1 MSVVKYRNSLTD
13 EWQDLTIIKGEKGDV
28 GPMGP
33 AGPEGPV
40 GPQGPKGDTGP
51 QGPEGPQGPQGLQ
64 GEKGDKGD
72 GAYPEGATLNQWL
85 KYDGSKPV
93 WSTLYSNNVSW
104 MNTVGGLNQNLIGI
118 DEDLKFINNQI
129 LVNKYVEDSYGTGRY
144 VVIKATERD
153 EEDNALITAI
163 LSQLRGYSTTMV
175 ILFWDRETNNI
186 NNRLVSFGSSM
197 GQLYTYP
204 MTLEKNHIYQ
214 FISINQKNES
224 QIANLVNNYKYWRI
238 MNAIPHCS
246 LPFMWD
252 STTYL
257 QPGGPF
263 ILCHNEQNAGA
274 GDNNIFYVRDITDPM
289 IIYNNANSGLEALTV
304 QQAIDELASKSSG
317 GSSSA
322 PDVYVFSSY
331 TNAND
336 NDKLLAEELFAYYKT
351 NGEPKKGLF
360 YAKDGN
366 SLYEINSLT
375 YNTTNNCLTY
385 YIVINGEETGITFTF
400 DGNGKVSSYVKSSG
414 YIPSKGQWKWV
425 SKTGVS
431 SIDVSNY
438 NTKHIKIIGEWSG
451 GHVITYTLDAY
462 GNYNFGQMGKN
473 YIVSDPYWSSTQN
486 SLGAYLYITDNNGSL
501 ELYDNNGNSHFSND
515 FSVNGIYYW
524 QES

>member
-13 EWQDLTIIKGEKGDV
+13 EWQDLSIIKGEKGDV

-85 KYDGSKPV
+85 RYDGSKPV

-104 MNTVGGLNQNLIGI
+104 MNAVGGLNQNLIGI

-129 LVNKYVEDSYGTGRY
+129 LVNKYVEDAYGTGRY

-163 LSQLRGYSTTMV
+163 LSELRGYSTTMV

-197 GQLYTYP
+197 GQLYTYS

-214 FISINQKNES
+214 FISITQKNES
-224 QIANLVNNYKYWRI
+224 QISNLVNNYKYWRI
-238 MNAIPHCS
+238 MSAIPHCS
-246 LPFMWD
+246 LPYMWD
-252 STTYL
+252 STSYL

-263 ILCHNEQNAGA
+263 ILCHNEQNAGT
-274 GDNNIFYVRDITDPM
+274 GDDNIFYVRDITDPM

-304 QQAIDELASKSSG
+304 QQAIDKLAS
-317 GSSSA
+317 
-322 PDVYVFSSY
+322 
-331 TNAND
+331 
-336 NDKLLAEELFAYYKT
+336 
-351 NGEPKKGLF
+351 
-360 YAKDGN
+360 
-366 SLYEINSLT
+366 
-375 YNTTNNCLTY
+375 
-385 YIVINGEETGITFTF
+385 TG
-400 DGNGKVSSYVKSSG
+400 K
-414 YIPSKGQWKWV
+414 WKWV
-425 SKTGVS
+425 SQTGVS

-438 NTKHIKIIGEWSG
+438 NTKHIKIVGEWSG
-451 GHVITYTLDAY
+451 GPVITYTLDAY

-501 ELYDNNGNSHFSND
+501 KLYDNNGNLHFGND